1 MQVHNMAI
9 PGTGLDQAIQ
19 AKMDAYRSDPRKLQQ
34 RYQQNQQLLD
44 LLALQKLKSEKEAA
58 ARDMSMKM
66 QMNPN
71 TIKQQ
76 RERELLD
83 MTKKELI
90 DQTGGIMALN
100 KAKQQNNLKK
110 AMSQGVTG
118 RPAPNMQT
126 LAGGGIVG
134 FQPGGSVLDRLIEEK
149 IAEIQANPNLSS
161 TEKQEAIAKLRAPK
175 AQPEGIQKVLGDKL
189 IADQQYDDKVFN
201 MGMGKSKGDT
211 IPLIP
216 GSNPLNRFQ
225 KDTPIGK
232 LAQRNIASLASQIGD
247 ADMGGLPPDAMAIG
261 KGNIPPDRKGGDSVI
276 EGIPGITMDD
286 EKKTEEESKVTAPET
301 SGLKG
306 LDAGKVKY
314 NAIAPRIRGEVDKLK
329 KDDPTYEIK
338 DLDAERKK
346 GREDFKGETKDII
359 PALEKIQKEKQTG
372 LESLITD
379 KEEFYKKEQDP
390 DELRAQTLRAA
401 LIGAAGKGSFG
412 EVGRGIM
419 EGVAGAKAKQQE
431 FRVKGFNDV
440 FGDKKSLIKEIGKDK
455 ADIIGKTFEITKG
468 AFDIGEKRGK
478 ATAIEN
484 AAAKQAA
491 ARLDSTVLNAISKD
505 AEMFFKQDAKNADL
519 KQQANIAHAKL
530 MSAAADREVKVEIAN
545 LQADLGRQKNA
556 LLAEAN
562 KIKSLDSLRDFRTKL
577 FTGTQKIIGDIKSK
591 YQKIYIPL
599 SQEAKLMPGGEKRA
613 EELINQMNAFIK
625 ADTASL
631 QAVTEGII
639 KDLEQNLGGGSGGSK
654 KSDTQKKA
662 DAIINS

>member
-1 MQVHNMAI
+1 MGTYNMAI
-9 PGTGLDQAIQ
+9 PLDQQIQ
-19 AKMDAYRSDPRKLQQ
+19 TKMDAYRSNPRKLQQ
-34 RYQQNQQLLD
+34 RYQQSQQLLD

-58 ARDMSMKM
+58 TRDMQMKM

-100 KAKQQNNLKK
+100 KARQQNNLKK

-118 RPAPNMQT
+118 RPAPNMMK
-126 LAGGGIVG
+126 LADGGIVG
-134 FQPGGSVLDRLIEEK
+134 FQPGGGVLDRLIEEK

-175 AQPEGIQKVLGDKL
+175 AQPKGIQKILGDRV
-189 IADQQYDDKVFN
+189 IADQKYDDEVFD
-201 MGMGKSKGDT
+201 MGMGESKGDT

-216 GSNPLNRFQ
+216 GSNPLNKFQ
-225 KDTPIGK
+225 RDTPIGK

-247 ADMGGLPPDAMAIG
+247 VDMGGLPKDAMSIG
-261 KGNIPPDRKGGDSVI
+261 TGGYPKKAPPEFVADYGY
-276 EGIPGITMDD
+276 GILGTGED
-286 EKKTEEESKVTAPET
+286 KKTEEEPKVTAPEL
-301 SGLKG
+301 GIKG
-306 LDAGKVKY
+306 ITAPTVKY
-314 NAIAPRIRGEVDKLK
+314 KSVLDDIRDEVENLK
-329 KDDPTYEIK
+329 KTDKTYEVK
-338 DLDAERKK
+338 DVDEARKK

-372 LESLITD
+372 LESLIAD
-379 KEEFYKKEQDP
+379 KEAFYKREQDP
-390 DELRAQTLRAA
+390 DKLAREKLRAA
-401 LIGAAGKGSFG
+401 LIGAGGKATFGGVGKG
-412 EVGRGIM
+412 IM
-419 EGVAGAKAKQQE
+419 QGVAGAEAKQQE

-440 FGDKKSLIKEIGKDK
+440 FGNKKSLIKEIGKDK
-455 ADIIGKTFEITKG
+455 ADIIGKTFDITKA
-468 AFDIGEKRGK
+468 AFDVGEKRGK

-484 AAAKQAA
+484 AAAKTAA
-491 ARLDSTVLNAISKD
+491 AKLDSTVLSAISKD
-505 AEMFFKQDAKNADL
+505 AEMFFKQDVTNADF
-519 KQQANIAHAKL
+519 KQKANIAHAKL

-562 KIKSLDSLRDFRTKL
+562 KIKSLDSLRTFRTKL
-577 FTGTQKIIGDIKSK
+577 FTGTQKLILDLQAK

-599 SQEAKLMPGGEKRA
+599 ANEAKALGGKDGQKRHDD
-613 EELINQMNAFIK
+613 LIKQMQAFIK
-625 ADTASL
+625 SDTAAL
-631 QAVTEGII
+631 QAVTDGII

>member
-1 MQVHNMAI
+1 MAI
-9 PGTGLDQAIQ
+9 PLDQQIQ
-19 AKMDAYRSDPRKLQQ
+19 TKMDAYRSNPRKLQQ
-34 RYQQNQQLLD
+34 RYQQSQQLLD

-58 ARDMSMKM
+58 TRDMQMKM

-100 KAKQQNNLKK
+100 KARQQNNLKK

-118 RPAPNMQT
+118 RPAPNMMK
-126 LAGGGIVG
+126 LADGGIVG
-134 FQPGGSVLDRLIEEK
+134 FQPGGGVLDRLIEEK

-175 AQPEGIQKVLGDKL
+175 AQPKGIQKILGDRV
-189 IADQQYDDKVFN
+189 IADQKYDDEVFD
-201 MGMGKSKGDT
+201 MGMGESKGDT

-216 GSNPLNRFQ
+216 GSNPLNKFQ
-225 KDTPIGK
+225 RDTPIGK

-247 ADMGGLPPDAMAIG
+247 VDMGGLPKDAMSIG
-261 KGNIPPDRKGGDSVI
+261 TGGYPKKAPPEFVADYGY
-276 EGIPGITMDD
+276 GILGTGED
-286 EKKTEEESKVTAPET
+286 KKTEEEPKVTAPEL
-301 SGLKG
+301 GIKG
-306 LDAGKVKY
+306 ITAPTVKY
-314 NAIAPRIRGEVDKLK
+314 KSVLDDIRDEVENLK
-329 KDDPTYEIK
+329 KTDKTYEVK
-338 DLDAERKK
+338 DVDEARKK

-372 LESLITD
+372 LESLIAD
-379 KEEFYKKEQDP
+379 KEAFYKREQDP
-390 DELRAQTLRAA
+390 DKLAREKLRAA
-401 LIGAAGKGSFG
+401 LIGAGGKATFGGVGKG
-412 EVGRGIM
+412 IM
-419 EGVAGAKAKQQE
+419 QGVAGAEAKQQE

-440 FGDKKSLIKEIGKDK
+440 FGNKKSLIKEIGKDK
-455 ADIIGKTFEITKG
+455 ADIIGKTFDITKA
-468 AFDIGEKRGK
+468 AFDVGEKRGK

-484 AAAKQAA
+484 AAAKTAA
-491 ARLDSTVLNAISKD
+491 AKLDSTVLSAISKD
-505 AEMFFKQDAKNADL
+505 AEMFFKQDVTNADF
-519 KQQANIAHAKL
+519 KQKANIAHAKL

-562 KIKSLDSLRDFRTKL
+562 KIKSLDSLRTFRTKL
-577 FTGTQKIIGDIKSK
+577 FTGTQKLILDLQAK

-599 SQEAKLMPGGEKRA
+599 ANEAKALGGKDGQKRHDD
-613 EELINQMNAFIK
+613 LIKQMQAFIK
-625 ADTASL
+625 SDTAAL
-631 QAVTEGII
+631 QAVTDGII

>member
-1 MQVHNMAI
+1 MAI
-9 PGTGLDQAIQ
+9 PLDQQIQ
-19 AKMDAYRSDPRKLQQ
+19 TKMDAYRSNPRKLQQ
-34 RYQQNQQLLD
+34 RYQQSQQLLD

-58 ARDMSMKM
+58 ARDMQMKM

-100 KAKQQNNLKK
+100 KARQQNNLKK

-118 RPAPNMQT
+118 RPAPNMMK
-126 LAGGGIVG
+126 LADGGIVG
-134 FQPGGSVLDRLIEEK
+134 FQPGGGVLDRLIEEK

-175 AQPEGIQKVLGDKL
+175 AQPKGIQKILGNRV
-189 IADQQYDDKVFN
+189 IADQKYDDEVFD
-201 MGMGKSKGDT
+201 MGMGESKGDT

-216 GSNPLNRFQ
+216 GSNPLNKFQ
-225 KDTPIGK
+225 RDTPIGK

-247 ADMGGLPPDAMAIG
+247 VDMGGLPKDAMSIG
-261 KGNIPPDRKGGDSVI
+261 TGGYPKKAPPEFVADYGY
-276 EGIPGITMDD
+276 GILGTGED
-286 EKKTEEESKVTAPET
+286 KKTEEEPKVTAPEL
-301 SGLKG
+301 GIKG
-306 LDAGKVKY
+306 ITAPTVKY
-314 NAIAPRIRGEVDKLK
+314 KSVLDDIRDEVENLK
-329 KDDPTYEIK
+329 KTDKTYEVK
-338 DLDAERKK
+338 DVDEARKK

-372 LESLITD
+372 LESLIAD
-379 KEEFYKKEQDP
+379 KEAFYKREQDP
-390 DELRAQTLRAA
+390 DKLAREKLRAA
-401 LIGAAGKGSFG
+401 LIGAGGKATFGGVGKG
-412 EVGRGIM
+412 IM
-419 EGVAGAKAKQQE
+419 QGVAGAEAKQQE

-440 FGDKKSLIKEIGKDK
+440 FGNKKSLIKEIGKDK
-455 ADIIGKTFEITKG
+455 ADIIGKTFDITKA
-468 AFDIGEKRGK
+468 AFDVGEKRGK

-484 AAAKQAA
+484 AAAKTAA
-491 ARLDSTVLNAISKD
+491 AKLDSTVLSAISKD
-505 AEMFFKQDAKNADL
+505 AEMFFKQDVTNADF
-519 KQQANIAHAKL
+519 KQKANIAHAKL

-562 KIKSLDSLRDFRTKL
+562 KIKSLDSLRTFRTKL
-577 FTGTQKIIGDIKSK
+577 FTGTQKLILDLQAK

-599 SQEAKLMPGGEKRA
+599 ANEAKALGGKDGQKRHDD
-613 EELINQMNAFIK
+613 LIKQMQAFIK
-625 ADTASL
+625 SDTAAL
-631 QAVTEGII
+631 QAVTDGII

>member
-1 MQVHNMAI
+1 MGTYNMAI
-9 PGTGLDQAIQ
+9 PLDQQIQ
-19 AKMDAYRSDPRKLQQ
+19 TKMDAYRSNPRKLQQ
-34 RYQQNQQLLD
+34 RYQQSQQLLD

-58 ARDMSMKM
+58 ARDMQMKM

-100 KAKQQNNLKK
+100 KARQQNNLKK

-118 RPAPNMQT
+118 RPAPNMMK
-126 LAGGGIVG
+126 LADGGIVG
-134 FQPGGSVLDRLIEEK
+134 FQPGGGVLDRLIEEK

-175 AQPEGIQKVLGDKL
+175 AQPKGIQKILGNRV
-189 IADQQYDDKVFN
+189 IADQKYDDEVFD
-201 MGMGKSKGDT
+201 MGMGESKGDT

-216 GSNPLNRFQ
+216 GSNPLNKFQ
-225 KDTPIGK
+225 RDTPIGK

-247 ADMGGLPPDAMAIG
+247 VDMGGLPKDAMSIG
-261 KGNIPPDRKGGDSVI
+261 TGGYPKKAPPEFVADYGY
-276 EGIPGITMDD
+276 GILGTGED
-286 EKKTEEESKVTAPET
+286 KKTEEEPKVTAPEL
-301 SGLKG
+301 GIKG
-306 LDAGKVKY
+306 ITAPTVKY
-314 NAIAPRIRGEVDKLK
+314 KSVLDDIRDEVENLK
-329 KDDPTYEIK
+329 KTDKTYEVK
-338 DLDAERKK
+338 DVDEARKK

-372 LESLITD
+372 LESLIAD
-379 KEEFYKKEQDP
+379 KEAFYKREQDP
-390 DELRAQTLRAA
+390 DKLAREKLRAA
-401 LIGAAGKGSFG
+401 LIGAGGKATFGGVGKG
-412 EVGRGIM
+412 IM
-419 EGVAGAKAKQQE
+419 QGVAGAEAKQQE

-440 FGDKKSLIKEIGKDK
+440 FGNKKSLIKEIGKDK
-455 ADIIGKTFEITKG
+455 ADIIGKTFDITKA
-468 AFDIGEKRGK
+468 AFDVGEKRGK

-484 AAAKQAA
+484 AAAKTAA
-491 ARLDSTVLNAISKD
+491 AKLDSTVLSAISKD
-505 AEMFFKQDAKNADL
+505 AEMFFKQDVTNADF
-519 KQQANIAHAKL
+519 KQKANIAHAKL

-562 KIKSLDSLRDFRTKL
+562 KIKSLDSLRTFRTKL
-577 FTGTQKIIGDIKSK
+577 FTGTQKLILDLQAK

-599 SQEAKLMPGGEKRA
+599 ANEAKALGGKDGQKRHDD
-613 EELINQMNAFIK
+613 LIKQMQAFIK
-625 ADTASL
+625 SDTAAL
-631 QAVTEGII
+631 QAVTDGII